1 MAERE
6 HDEQLAVPI
15 YVDDDSVLTDSEFVG
30 LYGAESRQE
39 PLWVGR
45 RIVELTNDSLFHIL
59 VELAVFPGRKLCE
72 FDPEG
77 QAFIPLPSSVAKG
90 PSSPCGPGDVL
101 RRSPQLSRR

>member
-6 HDEQLAVPI
+6 HDEPLAVPI

-30 LYGAESRQE
+30 LYGAEPRQE

-45 RIVELTNDSLFHIL
+45 RIVELTTNSLFHIL
-59 VELAVFPGRKLCE
+59 VELAVLPGRQLSE

-77 QAFIPLPSSVAKG
+77 QAFILLPSGVPKE
-90 PSSPCGPGDVL
+90 PSFPRGLGDVL
-101 RRSPQLSRR
+101 RRSPRLSRH